1 MANLL
6 AGTAQITVDGNS
18 YMLEG
23 AAKYSP
29 STVTRT
35 SLVGQDGYHGVKEMP
50 VTGSISFTARD
61 AGNLTVYDFN
71 RMRNATVVL
80 QLANGKTV
88 VGRSMA
94 CVDAQEVDTTEATF
108 DVKFEG
114 PLVSEQTAN

>member
-35 SLVGQDGYHGVKEMP
+35 SLVE
-50 VTGSISFTARD
+50 I
-61 AGNLTVYDFN
+61 
-71 RMRNATVVL
+71 
-80 QLANGKTV
+80 
-88 VGRSMA
+88 GRA
-94 CVDAQEVDTTEATF
+94 HV
-108 DVKFEG
+108 
-114 PLVSEQTAN
+114 